1 MSQAYRELLN
11 VPFLHAVAFA
21 LHIVSGFGGL
31 SLISGNDPRI
41 DVVAHYVDFTPEHE
55 TSLFQPISQRF
66 FTWRPVL
73 GFVVLEFVLAFFHAV
88 YFFRWSPPPPPTAI
102 APPPLPLPP
111 PTPPTPQQPQPQQ
124 QYRGFQPPPPPPP
137 PPLPPPPVEPLGP
150 PELTFQPS
158 ANSLRWFDYAVTQSL
173 TVVFLASALG
183 VQDAYVL
190 FKLLIE
196 GVALQTLGWVL
207 EKLDARVPREAFAG
221 GILLVSS
228 FVSSISTVALLAWS
242 AAASRLHSIA
252 FALCVLPVGFQALAM
267 SYIMT
272 RNFYRQGA
280 LHNSV
285 FAEKAYL
292 LTTLMCRLSLF
303 WLAVTTYLS
312 VYQDRGLVP
321 RSALAG
327 GVLDLN
333 AVRISAIVI
342 PPALM
347 LFVLSLEAH
356 TYTPAPLQ
364 KTMPPTLWQAV
375 RMGAPGGGRRRA
387 RSPMRGAA
395 VRRRV
400 RTPPSGSGGELQ
412 PPPMTFGCASG
423 GQRGGGREWRSEEYV
438 LEL

>member
-1 MSQAYRELLN
+1 MGLTSRELLN
-11 VPFLHAVAFA
+11 VPFLHAAAFS
-21 LHIVSGFGGL
+21 LHLVSGFGGL
-31 SLISGNDPRI
+31 SLIYGNDPRI
-41 DVVAHYVDFTPEHE
+41 DVVAHYVNLTPENA

-66 FTWRPVL
+66 FEWRPVL
-73 GFVVLEFVLAFFHAV
+73 GLVVLEFVLAFFHAV
-88 YFFRWSPPPPPTAI
+88 YFWSWSPPPPPMAI
-102 APPPLPLPP
+102 APPPS
-111 PTPPTPQQPQPQQ
+111 
-124 QYRGFQPPPPPPP
+124 PPPPSPPP
-137 PPLPPPPVEPLGP
+137 AVEPLGP

-173 TVVFLASALG
+173 TVVFLASVLG
-183 VQDAYVL
+183 VQDAYAL

-228 FVSSISTVALLAWS
+228 FVSSISTVGVLAWS
-242 AAASRLHSIA
+242 AAASRLHSMA

-267 SYIMT
+267 SYVMT

-280 LHNSV
+280 LHDAV
-285 FAEKAYL
+285 FAEKAFVV
-292 LTTLMCRLSLF
+292 TSLMCRLSLF
-303 WLAVTTYLS
+303 WLVVTTYLS
-312 VYQDRGLVP
+312 VYQDRGLMQ

-333 AVRISAIVI
+333 AVRISAIVV
-342 PPALM
+342 PPALI

-356 TYTPAPLQ
+356 AYTPAPLQ
-364 KTMPPTLWQAV
+364 KTMPPTMWQAV

-387 RSPMRGAA
+387 RSPTRGAA

-400 RTPPSGSGGELQ
+400 LTPPAGSGGTLQ

-423 GQRGGGREWRSEEYV
+423 GGRGGGRDWGSDAYV

>member
-1 MSQAYRELLN
+1 MSPPSSAMSQAYRELLN

-21 LHIVSGFGGL
+21 LHSVSGFGGL

-41 DVVAHYVDFTPEHE
+41 DVVAHYVDFTPEHA

-88 YFFRWSPPPPPTAI
+88 YFFCWSPPPPPVAIAPPLMAI
-102 APPPLPLPP
+102 APPPS
-111 PTPPTPQQPQPQQ
+111 
-124 QYRGFQPPPPPPP
+124 PPPPSP
-137 PPLPPPPVEPLGP
+137 PPPPVEPLGP

-158 ANSLRWFDYAVTQSL
+158 ANALRWFDYAVTQSL
-173 TVVFLASALG
+173 AVVFLASALG
-183 VQDAYVL
+183 VQDAYAL

-196 GVALQTLGWVL
+196 GIALQTLGWVL

-280 LHNSV
+280 LHDSV

-292 LTTLMCRLSLF
+292 LTSLMCRLSLF

-312 VYQDRGLVP
+312 VYQDRGLMP

-327 GVLDLN
+327 GVLDLS

-342 PPALM
+342 PPALL

-356 TYTPAPLQ
+356 AYTPAPLQ

-387 RSPMRGAA
+387 RSPTRGAA
-395 VRRRV
+395 VRRHV
-400 RTPPSGSGGELQ
+400 RTPPAGGGGELQ

-423 GQRGGGREWRSEEYV
+423 GGRGGGREWGSDDYV